1 MNHYMFRA
9 LELANRYDAYA
20 KRQLQGWE
28 TMLDWHCTTWCE
40 NPDSPRSECHGWSS
54 APIYEFSAMVLGV
67 CPTADGYRSVRV
79 KPCVNA
85 YDLTWAKG
93 TVPTP
98 HGVIA
103 IAWEKADGSLLL
115 SVTMPDHA
123 SLDCEVILPDGTV
136 HTQTQK
142 QASYTCKL

>member
-1 MNHYMFRA
+1 MFRA
-9 LELANRYDAYA
+9 LELAGRYDAYA
-20 KRQLQGWE
+20 KRQLQGWQ

-67 CPTADGYRSVRV
+67 CPTADGYRALRV
-79 KPCVNA
+79 KPYVNA

-93 TVPTP
+93 TAPTP

-103 IAWEKADGSLLL
+103 VAWEKTDGMLMLE
-115 SVTMPDHA
+115 VTLPEHT
-123 SLDCEVILPDGTV
+123 SLDCKVILPDGTA
-136 HTQTQK
+136 HTQTETR
-142 QASYTCKL
+142 ARYTCKI